1 MSGLPYT
8 KRWQHWYLF
17 FELKTIQNK
26 RRILAKS
33 CMSNLLGA
41 DRGKYDSSNI
51 FDGDCEGYDYVLIDF

>member
-8 KRWQHWYLF
+8 KRWQHWNLF

-41 DRGKYDSSNI
+41 DRGKYDSSNM
-51 FDGDCEGYDYVLIDF
+51 FDGDYEGYDYVLIDF